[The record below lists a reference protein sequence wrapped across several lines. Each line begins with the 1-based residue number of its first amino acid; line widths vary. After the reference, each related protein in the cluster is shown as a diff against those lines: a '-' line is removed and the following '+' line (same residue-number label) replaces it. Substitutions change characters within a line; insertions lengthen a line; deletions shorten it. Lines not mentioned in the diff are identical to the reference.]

1 MKQKKK
7 LENADETLKF
17 VEEIIDYNKNAKKK
31 ISACMKS

>member
-17 VEEIIDYNKNAKKK
+17 VEEIIDCNKNAKKNFLL
-31 ISACMKS
+31 A